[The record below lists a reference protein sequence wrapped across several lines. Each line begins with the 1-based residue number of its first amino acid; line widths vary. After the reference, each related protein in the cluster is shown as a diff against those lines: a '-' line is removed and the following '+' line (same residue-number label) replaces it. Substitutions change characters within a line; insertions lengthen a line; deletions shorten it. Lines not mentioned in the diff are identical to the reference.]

1 MVLCIQILSL
11 AMQHF
16 KSYEEEFLLIKLHL
30 WLPSWQ
36 INFVFFFIFFF
47 AYDFG
52 ILGYITVKN
61 RYKNP
66 VCKLFLVPISGFY
79 GILSIKK
86 YKIGIRSKCPGT
98 DFTILSIQL
107 IPNNGNF
114 NACHFLR
121 KKKIGNII
129 TTKIVHRSWDTISCT
144 INLHILYYP
153 WPCNSPKSYEEEF
166 LLIKLHLWQP

>member
-1 MVLCIQILSL
+1 MYMYIYPYASLWTTGISITSNINEMIHFIRTCAGIILFFYQKYVILRAL
-11 AMQHF
+11 APLHWGKLTWPCNDF
-16 KSYEEEFLLIKLHL
+16 RSYEEEFLLIKLHL

-66 VCKLFLVPISGFY
+66 VSKLFLVPISGFY

-86 YKIGIRSKCPGT
+86 YKIGIRSKCPGV
-98 DFTILSIQL
+98 FSLR
-107 IPNNGNF
+107 F
-114 NACHFLR
+114 RHFRVYNR
-121 KKKIGNII
+121 KK
-129 TTKIVHRSWDTISCT
+129 
-144 INLHILYYP
+144 
-153 WPCNSPKSYEEEF
+153 
-166 LLIKLHLWQP
+166 